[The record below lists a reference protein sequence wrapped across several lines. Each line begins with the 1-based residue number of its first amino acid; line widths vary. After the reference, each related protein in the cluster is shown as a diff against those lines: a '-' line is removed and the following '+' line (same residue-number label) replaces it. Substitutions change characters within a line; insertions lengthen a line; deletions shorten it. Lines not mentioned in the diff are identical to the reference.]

1 MARTPRETTR
11 ARILDA
17 AQRLFLTR
25 GFTRV
30 TVEDIAMK
38 AGYTRG
44 AVYSNFSNKVEIFIA
59 LIDVRF
65 EGQLERAT
73 HDLSVEYTA
82 HDRVSALAGW
92 LAGEVAR
99 SREWSV
105 AEIEFYAHTA
115 SDPELSQ
122 RLREL
127 HLAGRAELADFLVDQ
142 CDKLGVELTLD
153 PQDFAVIVNSLIR
166 GLMIEWTV
174 DLSTDVA
181 RLFALTFGRLLDVPE
196 SQANHAAAT
205 HGDIASGGADHAD

>member
-25 GFTRV
+25 GFSRV
-30 TVEDIAMK
+30 TVEDIATK

-44 AVYSNFSNKVEIFIA
+44 AVYSNFGNKVEIFIA

-73 HDLSVEYTA
+73 HDLAVEYSA
-82 HDRVSALAGW
+82 RDRVSALATW

-127 HLAGRAELADFLVDQ
+127 HLAGQIGRAHV
-142 CDKLGVELTLD
+142 
-153 PQDFAVIVNSLIR
+153 
-166 GLMIEWTV
+166 
-174 DLSTDVA
+174 
-181 RLFALTFGRLLDVPE
+181 
-196 SQANHAAAT
+196 
-205 HGDIASGGADHAD
+205 